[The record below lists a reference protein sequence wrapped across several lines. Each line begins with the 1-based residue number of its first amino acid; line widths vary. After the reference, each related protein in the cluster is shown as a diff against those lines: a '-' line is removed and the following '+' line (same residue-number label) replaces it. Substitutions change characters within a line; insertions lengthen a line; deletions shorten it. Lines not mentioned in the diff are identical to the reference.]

1 MLKQLQ
7 QRWGLKSIGQVVLVL
22 IVFAATGTTV
32 MLLKRPIVGLFT
44 ENGEQPL
51 LFSILYYLL
60 ILPIYNVV
68 LLAYGFL
75 FGEFEFFWQF
85 EKKMWARM
93 TSRKIKNPDE
103 RGFE

>member
-1 MLKQLQ
+1 MLEKLQ
-7 QRWGLKSIGQVVLVL
+7 QRWGLKSITQVVLVL

-51 LFSILYYLL
+51 LFTILYYLL
-60 ILPIYNVV
+60 ILPVYNVI

-75 FGEFEFFWQF
+75 LGQFDFFWQF
-85 EKKMWARM
+85 EKKMWNRM
-93 TSRKIKNPDE
+93 TGQKTKNPD
-103 RGFE
+103 

>member
-1 MLKQLQ
+1 MLEKLQ
-7 QRWGLKSIGQVVLVL
+7 QRWGLKSITQVVLVL

-51 LFSILYYLL
+51 LFTILYYLL
-60 ILPIYNVV
+60 ILPVYNVI

-75 FGEFEFFWQF
+75 FGQFDFFWQF
-85 EKKMWARM
+85 EKKMWNRM
-93 TSRKIKNPDE
+93 TGQKTQNP
-103 RGFE
+103 G